1 MANKVVMKLV
11 AEDGASKALKSVGK
25 ESKLSAENVK
35 KLGTALAA
43 VGAAAV
49 AAAAALVTFTQKMAD
64 YKNEVLDASTR
75 TGVAVDTLAG
85 LRLAAKGSGLQFKT
99 MEGILKSYTARIAAA
114 DMGSLEAVEGF
125 ENLGVAI
132 RDDMT
137 GSLRDSDVVFREVLT
152 RLGEMEPGAD
162 RTTAAI
168 QALGTKATFLFQALG
183 DPKNLDHFVQ
193 KAKEFGVDFGP
204 KSSKAAG
211 DWQRSVADFSLVMM
225 GSADKIARAM
235 GSDGMA
241 GVLNQVTEAIIFMAT
256 MVVEWL
262 IPTFDSWWK
271 VIQNGIKMFL
281 ALGETVLNTTAAIT
295 TALTTGDVEGALA
308 TWSNKMERITH
319 QMKQLDISGEDLTRT
334 LTGGVGLI
342 GDAWDKA
349 GERAAAYRQSTTIER
364 FTGGGGAGGR
374 GAGGDGEGEGL
385 LAGMQFEISDDDL
398 AAIDDIYADA
408 FSRTL
413 LRIMKPAEVV
423 GGLSLSVLS
432 ELQKSMAD
440 VGDSLAKSRRTIM
453 QESRL
458 ESLQTGAQAIGGA
471 ALGAV
476 GISGAGSVLA
486 LLAEGP
492 KAIRETAAELQD
504 SLLTAMKTL
513 PIALG
518 EIIPEVMTKLP
529 GAIIEAL
536 PQLIAGMVEA
546 TPKMMKAVAIDLPIA
561 FMRAIVD
568 ADWSRLAA
576 SIGESF
582 KAWWESIKTW
592 ISDLFSFGL
601 SNRNDENLEWWRL
614 RAKWQERNKD
624 DETGSFAV
632 GARFV
637 DRTGMALIHQG
648 EQVVPRGGST
658 TGTAARSVSGGG
670 GVSVTINTNVV
681 DSDALPA
688 LVRQLERVFGTF
700 GRSSST
706 LFAS

>member
-1 MANKVVMKLV
+1 
-11 AEDGASKALKSVGK
+11 
-25 ESKLSAENVK
+25 
-35 KLGTALAA
+35 
-43 VGAAAV
+43 
-49 AAAAALVTFTQKMAD
+49 
-64 YKNEVLDASTR
+64 
-75 TGVAVDTLAG
+75 
-85 LRLAAKGSGLQFKT
+85 
-99 MEGILKSYTARIAAA
+99 
-114 DMGSLEAVEGF
+114 
-125 ENLGVAI
+125 
-132 RDDMT
+132 
-137 GSLRDSDVVFREVLT
+137 
-152 RLGEMEPGAD
+152 
-162 RTTAAI
+162 
-168 QALGTKATFLFQALG
+168 
-183 DPKNLDHFVQ
+183 
-193 KAKEFGVDFGP
+193 
-204 KSSKAAG
+204 AAG

-225 GSADKIARAM
+225 GSADRIARAM

-241 GVLNQVTEAIIFMAT
+241 GVLNDVTEGIIFMAT
-256 MVVEWL
+256 MITEWL
-262 IPTFDSWWK
+262 IPTFKAWMDMITST
-271 VIQNGIKMFL
+271 IKLYL
-281 ALGETVLNTTAAIT
+281 ALGDAVLTTANRIIE
-295 TALTTGDVEGALA
+295 ALSTGDFEGAHRK
-308 TWSNKMERITH
+308 WSDKMERIEH
-319 QMKQLDISGEDLTRT
+319 QVLKLARTTRESMVFETGMT
-334 LTGGVGLI
+334 LGIDMI

-349 GERAAAYRQSTTIER
+349 GERAAAYRKSTTIER
-364 FTGGGGAGGR
+364 FTGGGGG
-374 GAGGDGEGEGL
+374 GAGGDGEGM

-440 VGDSLAKSRRTIM
+440 VGDSLAKSRRMIM
-453 QESRL
+453 RESRL

-582 KAWWESIKTW
+582 KAWW
-592 ISDLFSFGL
+592 
-601 SNRNDENLEWWRL
+601 
-614 RAKWQERNKD
+614 
-624 DETGSFAV
+624 
-632 GARFV
+632 
-637 DRTGMALIHQG
+637 
-648 EQVVPRGGST
+648 
-658 TGTAARSVSGGG
+658 
-670 GVSVTINTNVV
+670 
-681 DSDALPA
+681 
-688 LVRQLERVFGTF
+688 
-700 GRSSST
+700 
-706 LFAS
+706 